1 MDPRDID
8 HLVIV
13 TGGSQGL
20 GQAVLA
26 TAPGATHR
34 VTVSRRPAPD
44 VAPGH
49 LEADLA
55 DPASWARVGDV
66 IDAVATE
73 REWARIT
80 FVQAAGTLDP
90 IGFAGEVDPLRYQTS
105 ILLNGAAPQVLG
117 HRFLAAVS
125 HLRCRRDLVIISSG
139 AAVTDYPGWSAYCA
153 AKAGLERWVGTVGAE
168 QEQRGGARVLAIRP
182 GVVATGMQ
190 ERIRATDPRDFPPV
204 ERFHQ
209 LHEDGQLSEPGEAA
223 ARVWALIDD
232 EQLPSGAVA
241 DVRDAPG

>member
-1 MDPRDID
+1 MDHLDID

-20 GQAVLA
+20 GHALLA
-26 TAPGATHR
+26 TAPGTAHR
-34 VTVSRRPAPD
+34 VTVSRRPAAD

-49 LEADLA
+49 LEADLT

-80 FVQAAGTLDP
+80 FIQAAGTLDP
-90 IGFAGEVDPLRYQTS
+90 IGFAGEVDPWRYQANV
-105 ILLNGAAPQVLG
+105 LLNSAAPQVLG

-125 HLRCRRDLVIISSG
+125 HLRCRRDLVVISSG

-153 AKAGLERWVGTVGAE
+153 AKAGLDRWVGTVGAE
-168 QEQRGGARVLAIRP
+168 QDERGGVRVLGIRP

-190 ERIRATDPRDFPPV
+190 DRIRATDPRDFPPV
-204 ERFHQ
+204 EQFRD
-209 LHEDGQLSEPGEAA
+209 LHADGKLSQPLEAA
-223 ARVWALIDD
+223 EHLWELIDD
-232 EQLPSGAVA
+232 ARVTSGSVV
-241 DVRDAPG
+241 DVREHRG